1 MQDLRNGIRVV
12 HIQRRPLP
20 TQFSVEGY
28 FERVRDSWPS
38 ANIPMLFQAPCIS
51 HGFWNRIRNL
61 WTVRR
66 LRADVYHVT
75 GDIQYVCCVLPK
87 EKCCLTVLD
96 CEVLHRTK
104 GIRRRLLKLLWYT
117 LPARFCA
124 HITVISEETKRQLL
138 REITFP
144 TDRIHVIPVSVSAL
158 FIPEPRP
165 FNSDCPRIL
174 QVGTKPNKNLP
185 RLIQALS
192 GIRCHLEIVGP
203 LNKPHRE
210 MLKNFGVEYT
220 NRIGLSDEQLVER
233 YREADM
239 VSFVSTHEGF
249 GMPIIEA
256 QCIERVCITSNCS
269 SMPEVAGGGACLV
282 DPFDVQSIRQGI
294 QRLISDSDY
303 RNEII
308 DKGRANR
315 ERFNPVAIAQQFD
328 DLYKKIHVSVS
339 HADSS
344 THD

>member
-1 MQDLRNGIRVV
+1 
-12 HIQRRPLP
+12 
-20 TQFSVEGY
+20 
-28 FERVRDSWPS
+28 
-38 ANIPMLFQAPCIS
+38 
-51 HGFWNRIRNL
+51 
-61 WTVRR
+61 
-66 LRADVYHVT
+66 
-75 GDIQYVCCVLPK
+75 
-87 EKCCLTVLD
+87 
-96 CEVLHRTK
+96 
-104 GIRRRLLKLLWYT
+104 
-117 LPARFCA
+117 
-124 HITVISEETKRQLL
+124 
-138 REITFP
+138 
-144 TDRIHVIPVSVSAL
+144 
-158 FIPEPRP
+158 
-165 FNSDCPRIL
+165 
-174 QVGTKPNKNLP
+174 
-185 RLIQALS
+185 
-192 GIRCHLEIVGP
+192 
-203 LNKPHRE
+203 